1 MENKSYIHSHC
12 TIQPV
17 KISLNETT
25 LFEIEQTDFSDFS
38 KKAYQ
43 HFEMKYPKF
52 FKMDNLSKLAL
63 LGADIL
69 LNPIIDNEKENN
81 IALLFANR
89 SSSLDT
95 DIKFQQSIS
104 NPENYFPSPAV
115 FVYTLPNICLGEI
128 SIKFQLKSE
137 NTFFIFD
144 TLNFSIL
151 ENYANSLLNTKK
163 ADKVLCGWV
172 EYFNEEYKGFF
183 YLVTNEGIVEHN
195 KKNIEIAFN
204 K

>member
-1 MENKSYIHSHC
+1 MINKTYIHSYC
-12 TIQPV
+12 TIQPT
-17 KISLNETT
+17 KISLNDATI
-25 LFEIEQTDFSDFS
+25 FEVQPTDFADFS

-43 HFEMKYPKF
+43 HLKMGYPKF
-52 FKMDNLSKLAL
+52 FKMDNMSKLAL
-63 LGADIL
+63 LGTELL
-69 LNPIIDNEKENN
+69 LNPIVNQEKENN
-81 IALLFANR
+81 IALLFANK

-95 DIKFQQSIS
+95 DSKYQESINDS
-104 NPENYFPSPAV
+104 ENYFPSPAV

-144 TLNFSIL
+144 TLNFSFM
-151 ENYANSLLNTKK
+151 EDYARLLLNTKK

-172 EYFNEEYKGFF
+172 EYFKEEYKGFF
-183 YLVTNEGIVEHN
+183 YLVTNEGTLEHN
-195 KKNIEIAFN
+195 KENIEIAFN